1 MVICG
6 ILNHNLVDALKL
18 IPNKHSM
25 VVNMTKSLVN
35 STNILLIL
43 NENNESTIKQLYNV
57 YAYRRSHKEFRI
69 EMQ

>member
-1 MVICG
+1 
-6 ILNHNLVDALKL
+6 
-18 IPNKHSM
+18 M